1 MGSVV
6 LLVIF
11 DIICSDLLDTT
22 DVLLLHFLIILLRFL
37 ALVLKKTYFCR
48 ASSYLYMQRDDV
60 KQKHTDKIKNSMIK
74 QFFSS
79 HRCAVVR
86 TFFVLCTTLM
96 LASACTVDKT
106 EYTGKLNIEF
116 TQWNPEWTDHLFIL
130 VSPLEQKDKIIKQV
144 KVVSKTVNS
153 VELNPGNYYILI
165 KADNNDFT
173 PRLIRYVQVQIGKT
187 ENVEI

>member
-1 MGSVV
+1 M
-6 LLVIF
+6 
-11 DIICSDLLDTT
+11 
-22 DVLLLHFLIILLRFL
+22 
-37 ALVLKKTYFCR
+37 
-48 ASSYLYMQRDDV
+48 M
-60 KQKHTDKIKNSMIK
+60 KQI
-74 QFFSS
+74 FSS
-79 HRCAVVR
+79 HTRAVVR

-96 LASACTVDKT
+96 LVSACTVDET

-116 TQWNPEWTDHLFIL
+116 TQWDPEWTDHLFIL